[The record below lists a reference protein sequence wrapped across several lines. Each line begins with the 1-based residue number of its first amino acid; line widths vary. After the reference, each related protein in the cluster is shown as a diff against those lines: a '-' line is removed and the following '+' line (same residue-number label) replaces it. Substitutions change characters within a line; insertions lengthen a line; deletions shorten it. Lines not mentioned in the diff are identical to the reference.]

1 VIEILICDDGS
12 TDDSKTKIS
21 ALNDPKIKWIDCGR
35 NGSPAVP
42 RNIGIMKSSGTWVA
56 FLDSD
61 DEWMPTKIQ
70 EQVEVVKATTC
81 LAVSTNAH
89 KVVNGDLQG
98 EYLNLFSKW
107 MSAKARPA
115 QEASK
120 AYWMSVPDEEFRS
133 IQSVKGKK
141 AWESLSQL
149 ERSNELTRRANL
161 LSEEE
166 RIEKAKKGWETKK
179 LKGNAYAPPGMS
191 IPVRVTAP
199 SGEVMTF
206 SSMTAA
212 ALELNCSRVSVYRH
226 ATGKRVVSKLKGYL
240 IELETT

>member
-1 VIEILICDDGS
+1 MDQHEFVRGAYAYYAENGYEPGNPEDGVWHDCHYPVPAWKGGTETIKLLIEHH
-12 TDDSKTKIS
+12 
-21 ALNDPKIKWIDCGR
+21 
-35 NGSPAVP
+35 AVHGVLQSEEFQHP
-42 RNIGIMKSSGTWVA
+42 CVYGWEK
-56 FLDSD
+56 
-61 DEWMPTKIQ
+61 Q
-70 EQVEVVKATTC
+70 Y
-81 LAVSTNAH
+81 
-89 KVVNGDLQG
+89 LQG